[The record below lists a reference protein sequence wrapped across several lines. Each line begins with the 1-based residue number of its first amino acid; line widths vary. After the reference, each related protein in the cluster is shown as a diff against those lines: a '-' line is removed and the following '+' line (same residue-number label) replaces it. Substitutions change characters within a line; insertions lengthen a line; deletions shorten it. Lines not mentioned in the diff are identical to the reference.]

1 MCLNDPKKWRKTACA
16 LYTVQYVLSNPKIL
30 LLTSRGLARKVQK
43 LVFTLNLTQEPKNA
57 MRLREVRLQ
66 KGLRGWGLMNFLIKG
81 AHLAVAYIEN
91 VQSSKMTPPTVYG
104 IIHKDINI
112 FLKYTVSLTGR
123 HGLHLGSFLMFLH
136 TYLYISFVY
145 CLVLTIHKFWESF

>member
-1 MCLNDPKKWRKTACA
+1 
-16 LYTVQYVLSNPKIL
+16 
-30 LLTSRGLARKVQK
+30 
-43 LVFTLNLTQEPKNA
+43 
-57 MRLREVRLQ
+57 
-66 KGLRGWGLMNFLIKG
+66 MNFLIKG

-91 VQSSKMTPPTVYG
+91 VQSSKMTHPTVYG

-145 CLVLTIHKFWESF
+145 CLPFTNSEKASKGIIFCSPNENEPLQDA